1 MGTLA
6 RNGLNGS
13 LSKILLVLVVNH
25 EKRVKYSEQ
34 THSEHSKRSKIELFF
49 SKIVDGRE

>member
-34 THSEHSKRSKIELFF
+34 THSEQSKRSKIELFF
-49 SKIVDGRE
+49 QK